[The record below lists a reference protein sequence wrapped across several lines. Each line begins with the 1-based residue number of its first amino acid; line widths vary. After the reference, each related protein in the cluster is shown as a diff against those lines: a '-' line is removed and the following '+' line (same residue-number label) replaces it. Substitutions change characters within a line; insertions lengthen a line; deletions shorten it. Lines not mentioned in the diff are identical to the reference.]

1 MFVSNRGRDLV
12 EASSD
17 RLQRAL
23 ERVPL
28 TAAEAASIGKAA
40 FASDVAEP
48 AGIAPAFHALD
59 HLVLKTA
66 GRVAMTKG
74 RPSIDLEVLRQ
85 AVGVWKG
92 HAGRHG
98 DLERSRDNAARALAE
113 LRAQALPH
121 KKAQLAAARRRKAF
135 VDALARADAART

>member
-12 EASSD
+12 GASSD
-17 RLQRAL
+17 RLQPAI

-59 HLVLKTA
+59 HLVLRTA
-66 GRVAMTKG
+66 GRVAMT
-74 RPSIDLEVLRQ
+74 R
-85 AVGVWKG
+85 
-92 HAGRHG
+92 
-98 DLERSRDNAARALAE
+98 
-113 LRAQALPH
+113 
-121 KKAQLAAARRRKAF
+121 
-135 VDALARADAART
+135 ALARADAART